1 LDSEAATK
9 KKEYTDIDSQMKGL
23 GVKQN
28 VYTTLTLNDLATAK
42 SQLDAALGK
51 RMDAYKKELAR
62 QRENDALCKSFA
74 NVAEPF
80 VHWTVEEQHKISHSE
95 DDLEEQLKYVN
106 SRIQS
111 RGVDGA
117 KLNDIKALDQKMEEA
132 KITNNRHT
140 KLTCKDVQVI
150 WEQFAIFL
158 DKKKKMLEGEIERSK
173 LRGITAEQFTEIESN
188 FKQFDANK
196 NGFIEKKELKACLYS
211 LGEEKS
217 RSEIEQILKEYG
229 NGTSI
234 KYDGFKEFM
243 IGILGVSD
251 SKEDIINSF
260 VLINKGAE
268 VAIVEKLDLV
278 MEEQDIQYI
287 KQTAP
292 KSTQG
297 YDYKTWTD
305 DVFSR

>member
-1 LDSEAATK
+1 
-9 KKEYTDIDSQMKGL
+9 
-23 GVKQN
+23 
-28 VYTTLTLNDLATAK
+28 
-42 SQLDAALGK
+42 
-51 RMDAYKKELAR
+51 MDAYKKELKR
-62 QRENDALCKSFA
+62 QRDNDALCKSFA

-80 VHWTVEEQHKISHSE
+80 VHWTIEEQHKISHSE
-95 DDLEEQLKYVN
+95 DDLEDQLKYVT

-117 KLNDIKALDQKMEEA
+117 KLNDIKALDLKMEEA

-140 KLTCKDVQVI
+140 KLTCKDIQVI

-158 DKKKKMLEGEIERSK
+158 EKKKKMLEGEIERSK
-173 LRGITAEQFTEIESN
+173 LRGITAEQFAEIETN

-196 NGFIEKKELKACLYS
+196 NGVIEKRELKACLYS

-234 KYDGFKEFM
+234 NYDGFKDFM
-243 IGILGVSD
+243 IRILGVSD
-251 SKEDIINSF
+251 SKEDIIQSF

-268 VAIVEKLDLV
+268 IALVDRLDFV
-278 MEEQDIQYI
+278 METPDIQYI
-287 KQTAP
+287 QQTAP
-292 KSTQG
+292 KSGQG
-297 YDYKTWTD
+297 YDYKSWTD